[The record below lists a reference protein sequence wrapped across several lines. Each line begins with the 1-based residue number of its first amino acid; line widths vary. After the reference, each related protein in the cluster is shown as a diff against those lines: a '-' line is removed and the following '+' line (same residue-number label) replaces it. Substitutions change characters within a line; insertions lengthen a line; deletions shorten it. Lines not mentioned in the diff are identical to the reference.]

1 MLTSPIQPIEIYF
14 EEISVSMDQ
23 AENHEEQGIVPS
35 DFFQWH
41 GVKFYAKH
49 AHEVVQEENRSMVNL
64 RFQFEIP
71 NTEGVKLAY
80 KIKIVAVG
88 RFGTLNVSS
97 FISKGEAEVLDLVVV
112 NGTSI
117 LYSTVREKLL
127 EITSRMKPGALS
139 LPSFNFMDIRP
150 SMRKDEVDNNVKKT
164 INRKKRSSSKTITDK
179 K

>member
-1 MLTSPIQPIEIYF
+1 MLTSPIQPIEIFF
-14 EEISVSMDQ
+14 EEMSVSVDQ
-23 AENHEEQGIVPS
+23 SDEPDEQGVVPT

-49 AHEVVQEENRSMVNL
+49 AHEVLQEDNRSMVNL

-80 KIKIVAVG
+80 KIKMVVSG
-88 RFGTLNVSS
+88 KFGTLNVPS
-97 FISKGEAEVLDLVVV
+97 FISKGEAEILDLVVV

-127 EITSRMKPGALS
+127 EITSRMKPGPIS
-139 LPSFNFMDIRP
+139 LPSFNFMDICP
-150 SMRKDEVDNNVKKT
+150 SMQKSEVGKNGKQTK
-164 INRKKRSSSKTITDK
+164 NRKQRPAAKAAIAK